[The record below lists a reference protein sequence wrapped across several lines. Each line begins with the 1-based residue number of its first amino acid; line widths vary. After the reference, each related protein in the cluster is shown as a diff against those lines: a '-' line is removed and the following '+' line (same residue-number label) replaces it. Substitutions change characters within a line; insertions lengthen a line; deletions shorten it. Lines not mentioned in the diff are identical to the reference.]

1 MNHDCIKNT
10 VLDLFIFLSTISS
23 IQLTLETIVPIKIEL
38 STMDFE
44 PRISGIGR
52 DQDAN
57 CARLLSY
64 FQLDPTN
71 SKCCFKNES
80 F

>member
-1 MNHDCIKNT
+1 MI
-10 VLDLFIFLSTISS
+10 VLKHCFRFVHFLEYH
-23 IQLTLETIVPIKIEL
+23 LTLETIVPIKIEL

-57 CARLLSY
+57 CARPLTY

>member
-44 PRISGIGR
+44 PRISGTGR

-57 CARLLSY
+57 CARPLTY